1 MYHERLFNLEQVIK
15 QCSVL
20 FTEGLFVL
28 MDFMQ
33 VGNDVVKVVDK
44 VEVEEFL
51 EKGWFDFGEHVDI
64 ALLAVP
70 CLELIFC

>member
-1 MYHERLFNLEQVIK
+1 MDLLFQFVNHERLFNLEQVIK

-44 VEVEEFL
+44 VEAEEFL
-51 EKGWFDFGEHVDI
+51 
-64 ALLAVP
+64 
-70 CLELIFC
+70 